1 MSVLSDRIA
10 PSTDSVEGRVADI
23 NYLDAPARARWPE
36 GFIRAPFEGE
46 AELVGVPE
54 MLGVIVIS
62 DDDGQLQQRIP
73 LLSWSYLVEV
83 YMASGAEMPFTAAEL
98 AECVGTTLR
107 ELGVVRAVPS

>member
-1 MSVLSDRIA
+1 MSVLGDRIV

-23 NYLDAPARARWPE
+23 NYLDASARARWPE

-46 AELVGVPE
+46 AELVGVPK
-54 MLGVIVIS
+54 MLGVIVVT
-62 DDDGQLQQRIP
+62 DDDGQLEQRIP

-83 YMASGAEMPFTAAEL
+83 YAANGDEMPFTAAEL
-98 AECVGTTLR
+98 AECLGTTLR